1 MRGMLVAFLI
11 LCLGTTAPG
20 QGPARVDFRTI
31 PSGAQVF
38 DQYGPLG
45 VSGQPLV
52 LRPAAQYAGGLQLTF
67 KSPGYHDLKQ
77 TLAYAMVARSDE
89 VYPPPG
95 EPPLSLKPASP
106 AAFVS
111 YFRAPLGGALLAGV
125 VALVWSKRLRRREQR
140 LEKLEAVL
148 DQDATSSLVETV
160 PGRLGDYHLLG
171 KLGGGGMATVHRAIK
186 GDEQVAIKVLRHEAD
201 QDADFQARFRREA
214 DLYRQLRHP
223 HVVMMLDY
231 GQQQGLFYLVLELM
245 EGGTLTQKIPPQ
257 GMPPEE
263 AVRYLEPLGQ
273 AVQAAHDQGV
283 VHRDLKPD
291 NVMLTSSG
299 VVKVTDFGL
308 GRSLTSTHLT
318 ATGTALG
325 TPAYMAPEQV
335 CGVLFEPATD
345 QYALGIIAYEL
356 LTGKRPFEA
365 SDPIQICFMHVS
377 EPARA
382 PGVSPEVDA
391 VILRMLAKKPE
402 ERYATVADAMHA
414 LLAVLKRG

>member
-1 MRGMLVAFLI
+1 MRGMLVAVL
-11 LCLGTTAPG
+11 LWCLVAAG
-20 QGPARVDFRTI
+20 QAQPARVTFRTI
-31 PSGAQVF
+31 PTGAQVN

-52 LRPAAQYAGGLQLTF
+52 LRPADQYAGGIYLTF

-77 TLAYAMVARSDE
+77 TLTFAMVARSDE
-89 VYPPPG
+89 TYPPPG
-95 EPPLSLKPASP
+95 EAPLSLKPASP
-106 AAFVS
+106 AAFAS
-111 YFRAPLGGALLAGV
+111 YYRAPLGLLLGGVAVAGAWLT
-125 VALVWSKRLRRREQR
+125 RLRRREQR
-140 LEKLEAVL
+140 VKKLTEVL
-148 DQDATSSLVETV
+148 DQDATASMVEAI
-160 PGRLGDYHLLG
+160 PGRLGDYQLLD
-171 KLGGGGMATVHRAIK
+171 KLGGGGMATVYRALK
-186 GDEQVAIKVLRHEAD
+186 GDEQVAIKVLRHEAH
-201 QDADFQARFRREA
+201 QDTDFQARFRREA
-214 DLYRQLRHP
+214 DLYRQLHHP

-231 GQQQGLFYLVLELM
+231 GQQRDLYYLVLELM

-263 AVRYLEPLGQ
+263 AARILEPLGQ

-291 NVMLTSSG
+291 NVMLTARG
-299 VVKVTDFGL
+299 VLKVTDFGL

-345 QYALGIIAYEL
+345 QYALGIIAFEL

-365 SDPIQICFMHVS
+365 VDPIQACFMHVS
-377 EPARA
+377 EPAPA

-402 ERYATVADAMHA
+402 ERYATVADAMHE
-414 LLAVLKRG
+414 LLAALKRV